1 MRGGGTCVGD
11 SGGPVIRNGAIV
23 AVTNYGYTDNCRYLG
38 GYLGGYLGWTS
49 AWSRPGS
56 RRSAP

>member
-1 MRGGGTCVGD
+1 MRGGGTYVGD
-11 SGGPVIRNGAIV
+11 SGGPVILNGAIV
-23 AVTNYGYTDNCRYLG
+23 AVTNDGYTDNCR
-38 GYLGGYLGWTS
+38 YLGGYLGWTS